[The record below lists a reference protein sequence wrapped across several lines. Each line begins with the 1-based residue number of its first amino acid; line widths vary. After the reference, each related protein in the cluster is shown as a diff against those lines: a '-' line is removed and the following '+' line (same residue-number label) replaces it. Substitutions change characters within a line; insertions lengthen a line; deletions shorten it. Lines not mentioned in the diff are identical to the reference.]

1 MTNWL
6 HQNPADS
13 KDMYGIPSNV
23 QSDTRIRPWGMGKS
37 EEENMSGSETT
48 HSGLTRRGFLKSAGA
63 VVALSGFSG
72 LVGCTR
78 NYDKSLATTG
88 SEDQIFYGTCRGNCA
103 GARRC

>member
-1 MTNWL
+1 
-6 HQNPADS
+6 
-13 KDMYGIPSNV
+13 
-23 QSDTRIRPWGMGKS
+23 
-37 EEENMSGSETT
+37 MSGSETT

-88 SEDQIFYGTCRGNCA
+88 SEDQIFYA
-103 GARRC
+103 LVGARSRLKFAMVLSCKLRWASRRSLLSTEFAQRD